1 MIQLIGGASMQFIQK
16 ILFRVLGFLAADW
29 PILLLGTIIAVAVQV
44 YVDKEW
50 LQRFV
55 KSRSRVPV
63 FTSVGFGAFT
73 PLCACGTMAVI
84 ISMLVTALPW
94 GPIMAFL
101 ISSPL
106 TSPSEFLFQ
115 ASFLGTDFAVAVL
128 IFSLGFGVLAGFV
141 SEVLDRKYDFFKD
154 QLRFS
159 HDSKSKQSTSSQNK
173 PVQIV
178 GSDGMLPEY
187 NSTEYTQVINEEA
200 NTFKVNDRLEHI
212 DADQLG
218 CGCAAIQTEVVNVK
232 WYEKLKL
239 GEFVHGLYELGVKRI
254 LLYFVLFII
263 LGQVVDILI
272 PSEWIQLAFGNGN
285 GYSVPLAA
293 SIGLP
298 LYVSGSSA
306 LPLLNTLIASG
317 AGKGAVMAFLIT
329 GKATG
334 VPVIVGLST
343 ILRKKA
349 IAYYVVVVYLMGIA
363 SGLLFDALLA
373 LE

>member
-1 MIQLIGGASMQFIQK
+1 MQFIQQV
-16 ILFRVLGFLAADW
+16 LFRVLGFLRADW
-29 PILLLGTIIAVAVQV
+29 PILLLGTVIAVAVQV

-55 KSRSRVPV
+55 KSRSRVPI
-63 FTSVGFGAFT
+63 FASVGFGAFT

-115 ASFLGTDFAVAVL
+115 VSFLGTDFAVAVL

-141 SEVLDRKYDFFKD
+141 SDVLDRKYDFFKD
-154 QLRFS
+154 QLRFN
-159 HDSKSKQSTSSQNK
+159 HDSKSKQPTPSQNK

-178 GSDGMLPEY
+178 GADGMLFSEHNPTDY
-187 NSTEYTQVINEEA
+187 RLGHIN
-200 NTFKVNDRLEHI
+200 
-212 DADQLG
+212 ADQLG

-232 WYEKLKL
+232 WYERLKL

-254 LLYFVLFII
+254 LLYFVLFIT
-263 LGQVVDILI
+263 LGQIVDILI

-363 SGLLFDALLA
+363 SGLLFEVLLA
-373 LE
+373 LK